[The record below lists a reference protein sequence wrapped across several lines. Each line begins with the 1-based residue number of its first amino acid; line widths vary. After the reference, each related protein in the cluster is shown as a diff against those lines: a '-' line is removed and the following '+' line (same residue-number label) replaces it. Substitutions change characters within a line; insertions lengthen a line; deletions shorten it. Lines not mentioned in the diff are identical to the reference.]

1 LSALGTVICFHVPGL
16 TVQQVRGYYPV
27 ELIRC
32 LLHVFMVASFFLG
45 MTSLWLRRNKTMG
58 LTGIG
63 STLIAALPGGSVVEI
78 NGDVRDTWLG
88 LDWVVIN
95 VMLYSAVYIP
105 LERLFALRPEQPTFR
120 AEWPTDLAH
129 FS

>member
-1 LSALGTVICFHVPGL
+1 
-16 TVQQVRGYYPV
+16 
-27 ELIRC
+27 
-32 LLHVFMVASFFLG
+32 

-58 LTGIG
+58 LIGIG
-63 STLIAALPGGSVVEI
+63 STLIAAMLGGSAVEI
-78 NGDVRDTWLG
+78 NGDVLDTWLG

-105 LERLFALRPEQPTFR
+105 LERLFALHPEQPTFR
-120 AEWPTDLAH
+120 AEWTTDLAY